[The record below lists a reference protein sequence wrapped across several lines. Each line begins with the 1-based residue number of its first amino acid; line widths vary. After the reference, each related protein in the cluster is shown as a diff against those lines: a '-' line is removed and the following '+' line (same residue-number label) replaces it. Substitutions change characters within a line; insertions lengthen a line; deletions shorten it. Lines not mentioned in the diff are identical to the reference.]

1 MVGEFIA
8 NSGLPIIMSDQ
19 QTAPYGRWA
28 SDITPEFLVQS
39 NIPFVDVFVDPLRSH
54 LLPPIYHIERRA
66 ADNGRYVIVNT
77 TTDVDVIPSPLSART
92 SVQEYGGAAAIA
104 YGGVIYFSNFA
115 DNRVYK
121 IIEGGTAEPVSPD
134 NPSYRY
140 ANFAVH
146 PEKQHLLVSILEDHT
161 VDTPQTIITTLCV
174 INTTQKAVFPL
185 VSGADFYSSPVFNP
199 SGTKIAWQEWYH
211 PDMPWEGSLIYVADV
226 ITQPDTIL
234 LLNKQ
239 KVAGQMLKI
248 SVSYP
253 SFANDT
259 TLVFTSDESG
269 YQNPFVYDTVTNIA
283 RPVLPSPI
291 GRDFGSPAW
300 TLGDYPYAI
309 IDDGNTAA
317 FVAFADGR
325 TVLYTVNL
333 TQVSRPDLRIFP
345 FTVAGHLRLLHSS
358 LHTSSLVFTAGS
370 SETPGGIIRCDF
382 DNQIVGRPDPQ
393 YTVLKASGS
402 FTGYEGYIPH
412 PDPITLPRDG
422 KPLHVIYYAPKNPK
436 YSGPTNPNEKPP
448 CIVNVHGGPTS
459 MEPQVLNLFK
469 IYFTSRGYSWLD
481 VNYGGSSGYGR
492 EYIGRLASNWG
503 IVDVRDC
510 YDAPRLLAAEAN
522 PRIDG
527 SRVAIRGGS
536 AGGYT
541 TLASLCLESTPDT
554 KYFKAATS
562 LYGISDLLSLARDT
576 HKFELKYMI
585 KLLGGSVDDIPRVY
599 KDRSPLYYAKN
610 ITVPLLVLQGA
621 EDRVVPPEQAE
632 KIVSEIQQSGGQDRV
647 KYRKFPGEGHGWRLE
662 TTIKEAVQLEREWY
676 ETKLL

>member
-1 MVGEFIA
+1 
-8 NSGLPIIMSDQ
+8 
-19 QTAPYGRWA
+19 TAPYGRWE
-28 SDITPEFLVQS
+28 SDITPELLVQGS
-39 NIPFVDVFVDPLRSH
+39 IPFDDVFVDPLTSAV
-54 LLPPIYHIERRA
+54 YHIERRA
-66 ADNGRYVIVNT
+66 ADHGRYVIVNT
-77 TTDVDVIPSPLSART
+77 ATDSDVIPSPLSART
-92 SVQEYGGAAAIA
+92 GVQEYGGAAAIA

-121 IIEGGTAEPVSPD
+121 IIEGQAAEPVSPD
-134 NPSYRY
+134 DPIYRY

-161 VDTPQTIITTLCV
+161 VDTPQTVVNTLCV
-174 INTTQKAVFPL
+174 VNTTRKAIFPL
-185 VSGADFYSSPVFNP
+185 VGGADFYSSPVFNP

-234 LLNKQ
+234 LLNKK
-239 KVAGQMLKI
+239 KVAGQILKV
-248 SVSYP
+248 SVSFP
-253 SFANDT
+253 CFANDT

-269 YQNPFVYDTVTNIA
+269 FQNPFVYDTTTGAA

-291 GRDFGSPAW
+291 KQDFGSPAW

-309 IDDGNTAA
+309 LHHGNTAA
-317 FVAFADGR
+317 FVAFRDGR
-325 TVLYTVNL
+325 TILYTVNL
-333 TQVSRPDLRIFP
+333 TQVSQPTLREFP
-345 FTVAGHLRLLHSS
+345 FTVAGHLRLHPIPVSCVQS
-358 LHTSSLVFTAGS
+358 VVWR
-370 SETPGGIIRCDF
+370 SEAPGGVIRCDF
-382 DNQIVGRPDPQ
+382 NDQIVGRPDPQ

-402 FTGYEGYIPH
+402 FTGYEGYIPL
-412 PDPITLPRDG
+412 PEPITLYRDE
-422 KPLHVIYYAPKNPK
+422 KPLYVVYYGPKNPK
-436 YSGPTNPNEKPP
+436 YSGPTDSTEKPP

-503 IVDVRDC
+503 IVDVQDC
-510 YDAPRLLAAEAN
+510 YDAPRLLASESN

-527 SRVAIRGGS
+527 ARVAIRGGS
-536 AGGYT
+536 SGGYT
-541 TLASLCLESTPDT
+541 TLASLCLESAPGT

-621 EDRVVPPEQAE
+621 EDKVVPPEQSE
-632 KIVSEIQQSGGQDRV
+632 KIVSEIQKSGGEDRV
-647 KYRKFPGEGHGWRLE
+647 KYKKFPGEGHGFRLE
-662 TTIKEAVQLEREWY
+662 ETIKEAVKLECEWY
-676 ETKLL
+676 KERLL

>member
-1 MVGEFIA
+1 M
-8 NSGLPIIMSDQ
+8 SGQ
-19 QTAPYGRWA
+19 QTAPYGKWV

-39 NIPFVDVFVDPLRSH
+39 VYPHPLNL
-54 LLPPIYHIERRA
+54 LLPVYHIERRA
-66 ADNGRYVIVNT
+66 ADNGRYVPTRQLILT
-77 TTDVDVIPSPLSART
+77 ART
-92 SVQEYGGAAAIA
+92 GVQEYGGAAAIA
-104 YGGVIYFSNFA
+104 YREVIYFSNFA

-121 IIEGGTAEPVSPD
+121 IIQGQAAEPVSPD
-134 NPSYRY
+134 NPDYRY
-140 ANFAVH
+140 ADFAVH
-146 PEKQHLLVSILEDHT
+146 PTQPHLLVSILEDHT
-161 VDTPQTIITTLCV
+161 VDTPQTVITTLCV
-174 INTTQKAVFPL
+174 INTTRQAVFPL
-185 VSGADFYSSPVFNP
+185 VGGADFYSSPVFNP

-234 LLNKQ
+234 IMNKK

-253 SFANDT
+253 CFANDT
-259 TLVFTSDESG
+259 TLVFTSDVSG
-269 YQNPFVYDTVTNIA
+269 FQNPFVYDTVTGVA
-283 RPVLPSPI
+283 RPVLPSPSNQ
-291 GRDFGSPAW
+291 DFGSPAW

-309 IDDGNTAA
+309 LDNGNAAA
-317 FVAFADGR
+317 FVALVDGK
-325 TVLYTVNL
+325 TVLYTTGL
-333 TQVSRPDLRIFP
+333 TQSSPVILQDFP

-358 LHTSSLVFTAGS
+358 SFVFTAGRS
-370 SETPGGIIRCDF
+370 DAPGGVMRCDF
-382 DNQIVGRPDPQ
+382 NSGIVDPQ

-402 FTGYEGYIPH
+402 FTGYEGYIPL
-412 PDPITLPRDG
+412 PRPITLRED
-422 KPLHVIYYAPKNPK
+422 KNPLYVIYYAPKNPN
-436 YSGPTNPNEKPP
+436 YSGPTDPNEKPP

-503 IVDVRDC
+503 LVDVQDC
-510 YDAPRLLAAEAN
+510 YDAPRLLASESD
-522 PRIDG
+522 PPIDG

-541 TLASLCLESTPDT
+541 TLASLCLESAPGT

-599 KDRSPLYYAKN
+599 KERSPLFYAKN

-632 KIVSEIQQSGGQDRV
+632 KIVSEIQQNGGQDRV
-647 KYRKFPGEGHGWRLE
+647 EYKKYPGEGHGWRLE
-662 TTIKEAVQLEREWY
+662 ATIKDAVEREREWY
-676 ETKLL
+676 EKKLL